1 MPLSTSGS
9 LLLSS
14 INSEFFPND
23 NPINTYN
30 WYNKMTY
37 GTVNGYSPTVTG
49 SDPTVQIQ
57 MSNSTAGAG
66 GYIYQSNTP
75 IQNANQFV
83 FTWQMFIN
91 NTNSGDF
98 INLYFGS
105 NSANT
110 TYGGVTSTNG
120 MTFNF
125 QLYPG
130 GTGNTAGIY
139 LYQNTTTIPSAG
151 VNTNYVAK
159 STNTVWATNAWVN
172 CMVVYQKGSQNT
184 WNLYINGV
192 NVISYNDPN
201 NTGWLTQAGN
211 FWGFQ
216 LYNGGAYFTSY
227 LRQLNLST
235 NLPFAVVT
243 PYNWYTNMTTVNW
256 AYTYTPVSSGTDPN
270 VQLQLSNGTSGANLQ
285 EAYVY
290 NNFPVQNY
298 GAFTLTFQFYLAT
311 SFTANGFYASFGH
324 QSNVLNNFAAGLGN
338 RYMIFFNTWA
348 ANPIGGTGI
357 YLINN
362 SQNAYTASN
371 YLASAAIT
379 WTTNAW
385 NTVTINYSRNSGGT
399 WQVSYNGVNYISY
412 SDLNNQRWI
421 TELAGNYWTIGS
433 SSNTQTFYIRQV
445 NMVVTPNSGGNSQ
458 KLVTPLNWYNKMSVI
473 NYNGTFTALST
484 GSDPNVAYQLS
495 NAAQLEV
502 GNNFY
507 MQQRV
512 QDYSSFTLQYDF
524 KFIAGPGGNP
534 WDGVYSYFGTTNNAA
549 YNSSNNGFNIFNVLN
564 TDVTGSQGSYLNTG
578 SNNGWFGTTFGNIST
593 PLVANSWYTTTINY
607 TKGTTGTWK
616 VDVNGNTILNISD
629 PNNSSWVS
637 TSSGNY
643 WGIGGNSGGGA
654 TGSYFIRKVQLS
666 YVPTTSNFSSLLS
679 ISNGT
684 SSVTSLPP
692 SAMSSNTLTISG
704 NSNTLLNG
712 TYTASASGSFNAPY
726 QAFGSIPQIIS
737 QGWNSSSALYNT
749 AYTSGSLYTGS
760 NTTTVSSTSY
770 SGEWIQLQVPN
781 AVSINSFLICSQSS
795 TYFNRSP
802 SNFVLAGSND
812 ASTWSA
818 LHIASGVNNWGLSN
832 SQTFVCNQ
840 NNTNS
845 YIYFRLIIQNV
856 YKANAGSSPTVGFTL
871 GTTFSATPQFFG
883 ICYSPAL
890 KMYTAV
896 GIASNGAASNGAYS
910 IDGGATW
917 TLNGLSTALS
927 YYGVT
932 WAPALNMFIVPANG
946 SATVYTSTNGTSWT
960 SNTGGNANGWNAI
973 CWSSELN
980 LAVIV
985 CNSGTSG
992 TGVQTSNNG
1001 STWTVRTTPSANT
1014 WTGICWAPDI
1024 NLFVAVGSSNTIM
1037 TSPDGFNWTT
1047 RSGPSG
1053 TSTNAWW
1060 GVCWSPY
1067 LHLFCS
1073 VSTANTTTSV
1083 MTSPDGITWT
1093 AQTNPTTTV
1102 WQSIC
1107 WCTEL
1112 KLFLACGAGGSSNR
1126 FMFSYDGISWGAA
1139 GSIVSPSYRAI
1150 CWSSNDLKAVA
1161 VHSTGGTQAA
1171 AYTSPDGYAS
1181 IGLLNLYTNSG
1192 SNVLYSQLRGKSGTS
1207 SGLNSNTLATDQG
1220 TYNSNTTYVSSF
1232 TTDTSAR
1239 MIQLYGQ
1246 TVNIVNTTNTRHLIQ
1261 QTYTNTTNSTI
1272 SATMT
1277 MSCQDFCKVY
1287 QNKVLIYPNFQV
1299 DAQMFTFQVILDIGV
1314 NLFEFVC
1321 WKNNNG
1327 LGGFIYT
1334 LINNSGG
1341 AVLMRSDNNSASALQ
1356 NTSKITV
1363 TSTPSQLGPLDY
1375 IPSSYT
1381 VGGAYALVK
1390 LRANYSGVIVNVR
1403 RSSDNATSDFYADW
1417 QGNLATNGGGGASL
1431 ANWLNGSTGYVT
1443 IWYDQSGNGN
1453 NATQSTTSLQPIL
1466 TWNTS
1471 GNAWC
1476 VDTQN
1481 SSTQFLNIP
1490 SNTVPVG
1497 TQNQPYTFIIKHGSI
1512 NNTGSGG
1519 FIGSGN
1525 GSTLTSNNI
1534 RCAVGN
1540 GNAYVNY
1547 WYSGSEDLLF
1557 GSTGQLVSG
1566 NTLAVTY
1573 NGYNKRYAYINNNLT
1588 VTWTQVNNYTNA
1600 SGQQYLFKTAV
1611 NEYLNGQMYYCY
1623 IFKNNL
1629 GSYNG
1634 TGSSV
1639 NDIQETSSLTTLSNT
1654 LAYQLP
1660 LPNPCLNQ
1668 VPVLDSIS
1676 TSTKSG
1682 CRGAYALVR
1691 LSLSYTGATVNIR
1704 RGLDNA
1710 TSDFYA
1716 DIQGNLNTAINNT
1729 GTTLTNWLQ
1738 GTIGYVAIWYDQSGN
1753 GNNATQPTN
1762 GLQPVITPY
1771 IRYLNDDVNWLVDS
1785 QSSGTQ
1791 RLLIPSNT
1799 VPVGTLNA
1807 PYTFVFRHQAWN
1819 TTTGGILG
1827 AGIGSTNQANSIRA
1841 GSDGGVGYYNYWYNN
1856 DFTLGSNSQRVA
1868 GNQVVITY
1876 NGSTQTGY
1884 INTTQITSTTH
1895 TGGTTASGQQY
1906 LFSDAVGNYMNGQI
1920 YYFYIFGIAVPDID
1934 RLKLMTI

>member
-23 NPINTYN
+23 NPVNTYN

-37 GTVNGYSPTVTG
+37 GTVHGYSPTVTG

-57 MSNSTAGAG
+57 MSNSTG
-66 GYIYQSNTP
+66 GVGSYIYQSNTP

-91 NTNSGDF
+91 NTGSGDF

-105 NSANT
+105 NTACT

-130 GTGNTAGIY
+130 GTGNTTGVY

-151 VNTNYVAK
+151 VYTNYVAK
-159 STNTVWATNAWVN
+159 STNTTWATNAWVN

-201 NTGWLTQAGN
+201 NTGWLTQVGN
-211 FWGFQ
+211 YWGFQ
-216 LYNGGAYFTSY
+216 FYNGGATFTSY

-243 PYNWYTNMTTVNW
+243 PYNWYTNMIPINY
-256 AYTYTPVSSGTDPN
+256 AHTYTPVSSGSDPN
-270 VQLQLSNGTSGANLQ
+270 VQLQLSNGTSANNLQ

-298 GAFTLTFQFYLAT
+298 SAFTLTFQFYLT
-311 SFTANGFYASFGH
+311 SGFTANGFYASFGH

-338 RYMIFFNTWA
+338 RYLIYFNTWA

-371 YLASAAIT
+371 YVASAAIT

-385 NTVTINYSRNSGGT
+385 NTVTINYSRNAGGT

-412 SDLNNQRWI
+412 SDTSNQRWV

-445 NMVVTPNSGGNSQ
+445 NMVVNPSSGGNSQ
-458 KLVTPLNWYNKMSVI
+458 KLVTPLNWYNKMTVS
-473 NYNGTFTALST
+473 NFNGTYTAVSN
-484 GSDPNVAYQLS
+484 GSDPNVSYQLS

-502 GNNFY
+502 GNSFY

-524 KFIAGPGGNP
+524 KFIAGTGGNP

-578 SNNGWFGTTFGNIST
+578 SNSWFGGTFGNIST

-616 VDVNGNTILNISD
+616 VDVNGNTILNLSD
-629 PNNSSWVS
+629 PYNSSWVS

-654 TGSYFIRKVQLS
+654 TGSYFIKKVQLS
-666 YVPTTSNFSSLLS
+666 YIPTKVNFSSFS
-679 ISNGT
+679 GIAPGVSN
-684 SSVTSLPP
+684 
-692 SAMSSNTLTISG
+692 
-704 NSNTLLNG
+704 
-712 TYTASASGSFNAPY
+712 
-726 QAFGSIPQIIS
+726 
-737 QGWNSSSALYNT
+737 
-749 AYTSGSLYTGS
+749 TSGS
-760 NTTTVSSTSY
+760 
-770 SGEWIQLQVPN
+770 
-781 AVSINSFLICSQSS
+781 
-795 TYFNRSP
+795 
-802 SNFVLAGSND
+802 
-812 ASTWSA
+812 
-818 LHIASGVNNWGLSN
+818 
-832 SQTFVCNQ
+832 
-840 NNTNS
+840 
-845 YIYFRLIIQNV
+845 
-856 YKANAGSSPTVGFTL
+856 
-871 GTTFSATPQFFG
+871 
-883 ICYSPAL
+883 
-890 KMYTAV
+890 
-896 GIASNGAASNGAYS
+896 
-910 IDGGATW
+910 
-917 TLNGLSTALS
+917 
-927 YYGVT
+927 
-932 WAPALNMFIVPANG
+932 
-946 SATVYTSTNGTSWT
+946 
-960 SNTGGNANGWNAI
+960 
-973 CWSSELN
+973 
-980 LAVIV
+980 
-985 CNSGTSG
+985 
-992 TGVQTSNNG
+992 
-1001 STWTVRTTPSANT
+1001 
-1014 WTGICWAPDI
+1014 TGI
-1024 NLFVAVGSSNTIM
+1024 S
-1037 TSPDGFNWTT
+1037 
-1047 RSGPSG
+1047 
-1053 TSTNAWW
+1053 
-1060 GVCWSPY
+1060 
-1067 LHLFCS
+1067 
-1073 VSTANTTTSV
+1073 
-1083 MTSPDGITWT
+1083 
-1093 AQTNPTTTV
+1093 
-1102 WQSIC
+1102 
-1107 WCTEL
+1107 
-1112 KLFLACGAGGSSNR
+1112 
-1126 FMFSYDGISWGAA
+1126 
-1139 GSIVSPSYRAI
+1139 
-1150 CWSSNDLKAVA
+1150 
-1161 VHSTGGTQAA
+1161 
-1171 AYTSPDGYAS
+1171 
-1181 IGLLNLYTNSG
+1181 
-1192 SNVLYSQLRGKSGTS
+1192 YSQLRGKTGTS
-1207 SGLNSNTLATDQG
+1207 SGLNSTNVLATDQG
-1220 TYNSNTTYVSSF
+1220 AYNSNTTYISSF

-1246 TVNIVNTTNTRHLIQ
+1246 TNNLNNVANCRHLLQ
-1261 QTYTNTTNSTI
+1261 QTYTNVGNAVI
-1272 SATMT
+1272 NATMT

-1321 WKNNNG
+1321 WKNITG

-1341 AVLMRSDNNSASALQ
+1341 AVLMRSDNNSSSALT

-1363 TSTPSQLGPLDY
+1363 ISTPAQLGPLDY
-1375 IPSSYT
+1375 IPSTYICS
-1381 VGGAYALVK
+1381 GAYSLTK
-1390 LRANYSGVIVNVR
+1390 LKASVTLAVCNIR
-1403 RSSDNATSDFYADW
+1403 RSSDNATTDIYADW
-1417 QGNLATNGGGGASL
+1417 QGNLAILGGTSL
-1431 ANWLNGSTGYVT
+1431 ANWLNGATGYIVT
-1443 IWYDQSGNGN
+1443 WYDQSGNGN
-1453 NATQSTTSLQPIL
+1453 NATTSSNAMQPVL
-1466 TWNTS
+1466 TWNTTQ
-1471 GNAWC
+1471 GAWT

-1481 SSTQFLNIP
+1481 SSSQYLNIP

-1534 RCAVGN
+1534 KCAITN
-1540 GNAYVNY
+1540 SNAYVNY
-1547 WYSGSEDLLF
+1547 WFNGSEDLFF

-1611 NEYLNGQMYYCY
+1611 NEYLNGQMYFCY

-1634 TGSSV
+1634 TGASL
-1639 NDIQETSSLTTLSNT
+1639 NDIQDTSTLTTLSNT
-1654 LAYQLP
+1654 LAYTLP

-1668 VPVLDSIS
+1668 VPVLDAIS
-1676 TSTKSG
+1676 TTSKSA

-1691 LSLSYTGATVNIR
+1691 LSMSYTGATVNLR

-1716 DIQGNLNTAINNT
+1716 DIQGNLNTVINNT

-1753 GNNATQPTN
+1753 GNNATQATN
-1762 GLQPVITPY
+1762 GLQPVISPFS
-1771 IRYLNDDVNWLVDS
+1771 RYQYDDVNWLVDS

-1791 RLLIPSNT
+1791 RMLIPSGT
-1799 VPVGTLNA
+1799 VPTGTTNA
-1807 PYTFVFRHQAWN
+1807 PYSFVFRHQAWN
-1819 TTTGGILG
+1819 TTTGGVLG
-1827 AGIGSTNQANSIRA
+1827 AGIGATNQANSIRA
-1841 GSDGGVGYYNYWYNN
+1841 GSDGSVGYYNYWYGN
-1856 DFTLGSNSQRVA
+1856 DFSLGSNAQRVA
-1868 GNQVVITY
+1868 GNQVAITY

-1884 INTTQITSTTH
+1884 INTTQITSVTH

-1906 LFSDAVGNYMNGQI
+1906 LFSDTVGNYMNGQI